1 MRGTGGQQPA
11 AHTEQPVRAREPEV
25 FMLRIEVTHTF
36 DVSVAEAFA
45 YITDMKNWP
54 EYWPDFIRIE
64 NPAAA
69 AWSNPGDTATQ
80 PAQATWGERAC
91 GTSHPPAG

>member
-1 MRGTGGQQPA
+1 
-11 AHTEQPVRAREPEV
+11 
-25 FMLRIEVTHTF
+25 MLRIEVTHTF

-64 NPAAA
+64 IPLRQ
-69 AWSNPGDTATQ
+69 SGATPVIEQ
-80 PAQATWGERAC
+80 Q
-91 GTSHPPAG
+91 S